1 MGQQDGQ
8 LAGDPGPSRPIYQD
22 FKANLWDST
31 SEFGGD
37 LSAVLVNIDSR
48 CHADCCYLDVLQAP
62 NQPFLA
68 FWDATVLLLL
78 ASRLSCSCSES
89 KRKRKSMSMSK
100 TAATADG
107 SWKSR
112 TSEMKV
118 S

>member
-78 ASRLSCSCSES
+78 LLSYPTPTPTLTPSPVLVPAPTIH
-89 KRKRKSMSMSK
+89 RARG
-100 TAATADG
+100 AAGA
-107 SWKSR
+107 
-112 TSEMKV
+112 
-118 S
+118 

>member
-1 MGQQDGQ
+1 MGQQAGQ
-8 LAGDPGPSRPIYQD
+8 LAGDPGPSRPTYQD

-68 FWDATVLLLL
+68 FWDATGV
-78 ASRLSCSCSES
+78 
-89 KRKRKSMSMSK
+89 
-100 TAATADG
+100 G
-107 SWKSR
+107 VGVR
-112 TSEMKV
+112 TSGSDPDPLPIWRFDPLERYIPMIW
-118 S
+118 